1 MRRFPNFDREEIR
14 AMFDLVGLRETRA
27 WQEIHEEGVEE
38 GQLLA
43 KQQLVLK
50 WLAKGMTTKEI
61 AELLDVSPK
70 EVAPLCQERCEV
82 SAKRTSAGICPVGP
96 ASRAA
101 RLADIASLCGS
112 CSYFPRNF
120 SGVNGGFSLFDREIK
135 APISCSNW

>member
-70 EVAPLCQERCEV
+70 EVRRFAK
-82 SAKRTSAGICPVGP
+82 SAVK
-96 ASRAA
+96 
-101 RLADIASLCGS
+101 
-112 CSYFPRNF
+112 
-120 SGVNGGFSLFDREIK
+120 
-135 APISCSNW
+135 